1 MGQANT
7 IQGIQIQCICTNKT
21 KMKMSEGMLGHFL
34 NSKDG
39 LIMLQTPR
47 YSWNIAKV
55 GVKLWHVATCII
67 NMVFQPYPPG
77 YLLKQPKG

>member
-47 YSWNIAKV
+47 YS
-55 GVKLWHVATCII
+55 
-67 NMVFQPYPPG
+67 
-77 YLLKQPKG
+77 